1 MRGSLLGGALGDAW
15 GSAYEGQPA
24 PVAAH
29 FPDQPRLTDDT
40 WLTVATCDAI
50 VRANGRVEPAAI
62 AQTFREYFERGG
74 AWSRRLNA
82 EGASRS
88 PARSS
93 ALPAWRF
100 LHFSKPFPASSTRRE
115 CSAHFPS

>member
-1 MRGSLLGGALGDAW
+1 MHG

-29 FPDQPRLTDDT
+29 FPDQPRLMDDT

-100 LHFSKPFPASSTRRE
+100 PTLLETIPGIIDAERVFSAFPELIARPR
-115 CSAHFPS
+115 